1 MDKPAAAI
9 DDLDATI
16 RTYASAP
23 GFEDDIASAAAAAPR
38 VMPQRGE
45 A

>member
-1 MDKPAAAI
+1 MDEPTAAI

-16 RTYASAP
+16 RTDARAP
-23 GFEDDIASAAAAAPR
+23 GFEDGIASAAAAAPR